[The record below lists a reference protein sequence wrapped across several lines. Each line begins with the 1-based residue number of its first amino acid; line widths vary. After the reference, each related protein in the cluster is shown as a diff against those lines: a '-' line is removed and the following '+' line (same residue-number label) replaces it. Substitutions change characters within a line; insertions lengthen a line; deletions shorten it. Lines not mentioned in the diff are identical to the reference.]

1 MLLLLLLLL
10 LVLLLLLLS
19 LLFLLLLLLLLIVR
33 ALASA
38 PYQSRL
44 QAPLLI
50 PIFHHY
56 YRDHDHDH
64 YHRDHFSDD
73 GGGSRFYRDF
83 MDCYREGSP

>member
-1 MLLLLLLLL
+1 MLLLLLLLLL
-10 LVLLLLLLS
+10 LVLLLLS
-19 LLFLLLLLLLLIVR
+19 LLLLLLPLLLLIVR